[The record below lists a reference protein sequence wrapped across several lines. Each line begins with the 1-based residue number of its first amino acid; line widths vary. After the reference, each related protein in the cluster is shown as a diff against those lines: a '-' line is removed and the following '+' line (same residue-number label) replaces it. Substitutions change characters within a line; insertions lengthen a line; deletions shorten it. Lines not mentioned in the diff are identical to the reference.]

1 VDLQQRVDAAIDA
14 ALGNRLV
21 GCVVLIN
28 KDGKRIYGRAAGLA
42 DRDAN
47 TPMRE
52 DTIFRYASVTKPI
65 VATAALK
72 MSELG
77 LLGLDDPVTKFL
89 PWFTPKS
96 PDGSITP
103 NLIRQLLNH
112 TTGLSYANVPDDVS
126 PGLAGPSIP
135 LEENLRRT
143 ARHPLSFAPGSAW
156 DYGMSIDV
164 LGGVIASINGSSL
177 EDVLKKYVTGPLGMA
192 DAHFY
197 VTDPARLSVQYADG
211 RPPVPVVEPGTGGP
225 GDLGFSPKRIFDRN
239 APQSGGA
246 GMAGTT
252 GDMLKVIEIYNGH
265 GGILQ
270 PTTIAK
276 AIVNQIGSLPR
287 RDQDAG
293 KRFSYIGAVIDDAV
307 AAKSRCPVGTVDW
320 GGAWGHNWV
329 LDPINNITIAVCT
342 NTAPEG
348 CNGPFR
354 DDINNAVYA

>member
-1 VDLQQRVDAAIDA
+1 MDLQQRVDAQIDA
-14 ALGNRLV
+14 ALGHRLV

-28 KDGKRIYGRAAGLA
+28 KDGKQIYARAAGFA
-42 DRDAN
+42 DREAK

-65 VATAALK
+65 VATAVLK
-72 MSELG
+72 ISELG
-77 LLGLDDPVTKFL
+77 LLRLDDPVTKFL

-96 PDGSITP
+96 PDGSTQPI
-103 NLIRQLLNH
+103 LIRQLLTH
-112 TTGLSYANVPDDVS
+112 TSGLGYGNVPADVA
-126 PGLAGPSIP
+126 PGLAGPIIP
-135 LEENLRRT
+135 LDENLKRL
-143 ARHPLSFAPGSAW
+143 ARHPLGFAPGTGW

-164 LGGVIASINGSSL
+164 LGGVIATINGSSL
-177 EDVLKKYVTGPLGMA
+177 EDVLAKYVTGPLGMA

-197 VTDPARLSVQYADG
+197 VTDARRLAVPYADG
-211 RPPVPVVEPGTGGP
+211 NPPVLAVEPGVGGP
-225 GDLGFSPKRIFDRN
+225 GDMGFSPSRIFNRD

-252 GDMLKVIEIYNGH
+252 GDMLKVIDVYNGH
-265 GGILQ
+265 GGVLQ
-270 PTTIAK
+270 PATIAN
-276 AIVNQIGSLPR
+276 AIVNQIGSISR

-329 LDPINNITIAVCT
+329 LDPVNRITIAVCT